1 MKITELMTF
10 QELRVKCG
18 YKSARTLADA
28 LGLKAS
34 AVAKWDAG
42 ENCPTTLA
50 LPEVSK
56 VMGVSIP
63 RIIAALQNSKT
74 QRQAQ

>member
-1 MKITELMTF
+1 MKINETMNF
-10 QELRVKCG
+10 QELRIKCG
-18 YKSARTLADA
+18 YKSARS
-28 LGLKAS
+28 LGDILGKKPSTIA
-34 AVAKWDAG
+34 AWECGRA
-42 ENCPTTLA
+42 NPTTED